1 MPIKMLRIDDRLIH
15 GQIVTAWAKN
25 IQAEKIWIVD
35 DGVAK
40 DDFVKGIMHMVAP
53 GDRELIIT
61 GLADMPSMAEKLDS
75 ELEKNLDDI
84 NNLFGFD
91 SDGDLII
98 DSGLGFRMDKQLT
111 AYVQSGGIFAM
122 KTTSL
127 DGKIKSSEQKISKLE
142 DQMQS
147 KEAELRNKYGQM
159 EGTLNSLESQ
169 QNSIQNFSNSF
180 RRGQ

>member
-35 DGVAK
+35 DGVTK

-75 ELEKNLDDI
+75 ELGNT
-84 NNLFGFD
+84 
-91 SDGDLII
+91 LI
-98 DSGLGFRMDKQLT
+98 LVKFP
-111 AYVQSGGIFAM
+111 YVAKEIFKAGIKLNELNIGGIGA
-122 KTTSL
+122 SP
-127 DGKIKSSEQKISKLE
+127 ERQKLFKNISA
-142 DQMQS
+142 S
-147 KEAELRNKYGQM
+147 EAEKQ
-159 EGTLNSLESQ
+159 TLKE
-169 QNSIQNFSNSF
+169 IQDMGINVFFQVTPDEKRTQFSYEK
-180 RRGQ
+180 

>member
-75 ELEKNLDDI
+75 ELGNT
-84 NNLFGFD
+84 
-91 SDGDLII
+91 LI
-98 DSGLGFRMDKQLT
+98 LVKFP
-111 AYVQSGGIFAM
+111 YVAKEIFKAGIKLNELNIGGIGASPERQKLFKYISA
-122 KTTSL
+122 
-127 DGKIKSSEQKISKLE
+127 SEVEKQTL
-142 DQMQS
+142 
-147 KEAELRNKYGQM
+147 KE
-159 EGTLNSLESQ
+159 
-169 QNSIQNFSNSF
+169 IQDMGINVFFQVTPDEKRTQFSYEK
-180 RRGQ
+180 

>member
-75 ELEKNLDDI
+75 ELGNTLILVKFPYVAKEIFKAGIKLNELNIGRIGASPERQKLFKN
-84 NNLFGFD
+84 
-91 SDGDLII
+91 
-98 DSGLGFRMDKQLT
+98 
-111 AYVQSGGIFAM
+111 
-122 KTTSL
+122 
-127 DGKIKSSEQKISKLE
+127 ISA
-142 DQMQS
+142 S
-147 KEAELRNKYGQM
+147 EAEKQ
-159 EGTLNSLESQ
+159 TLKE
-169 QNSIQNFSNSF
+169 IQDMGINVFFQVTPDEKRTQFSYEK
-180 RRGQ
+180 

>member
-75 ELEKNLDDI
+75 ELGNT
-84 NNLFGFD
+84 
-91 SDGDLII
+91 LI
-98 DSGLGFRMDKQLT
+98 LVKFP
-111 AYVQSGGIFAM
+111 YVAKEIFKAGIKLNELNIGGIG
-122 KTTSL
+122 TSP
-127 DGKIKSSEQKISKLE
+127 ERQKLFKNISA
-142 DQMQS
+142 S
-147 KEAELRNKYGQM
+147 EAEKQ
-159 EGTLNSLESQ
+159 TLKE
-169 QNSIQNFSNSF
+169 IQDMGINVFFQVTPDEKRTQFSYEK
-180 RRGQ
+180 

>member
-75 ELEKNLDDI
+75 ELGNT
-84 NNLFGFD
+84 
-91 SDGDLII
+91 LI
-98 DSGLGFRMDKQLT
+98 LVKFP
-111 AYVQSGGIFAM
+111 YVAKEIFKAGIKLNELNIGGIGV
-122 KTTSL
+122 SP
-127 DGKIKSSEQKISKLE
+127 ERQKLFKNISA
-142 DQMQS
+142 S
-147 KEAELRNKYGQM
+147 EAEKQ
-159 EGTLNSLESQ
+159 TLKE
-169 QNSIQNFSNSF
+169 IQDMGINVFFQVTPDEKRTQFSYEK
-180 RRGQ
+180 

>member
-75 ELEKNLDDI
+75 ELGNT
-84 NNLFGFD
+84 
-91 SDGDLII
+91 LI
-98 DSGLGFRMDKQLT
+98 LVKFP
-111 AYVQSGGIFAM
+111 YVAKEIFKAGIKLNELNIGGIGA
-122 KTTSL
+122 SPERQ
-127 DGKIKSSEQKISKLE
+127 KS
-142 DQMQS
+142 
-147 KEAELRNKYGQM
+147 
-159 EGTLNSLESQ
+159 
-169 QNSIQNFSNSF
+169 
-180 RRGQ
+180 

>member
-75 ELEKNLDDI
+75 ELGNTLILVKFPYVAKEIFKAGIKLNELNIGEIGASPERQKLFKN
-84 NNLFGFD
+84 
-91 SDGDLII
+91 
-98 DSGLGFRMDKQLT
+98 
-111 AYVQSGGIFAM
+111 
-122 KTTSL
+122 
-127 DGKIKSSEQKISKLE
+127 ISA
-142 DQMQS
+142 S
-147 KEAELRNKYGQM
+147 EAEKQ
-159 EGTLNSLESQ
+159 TLKE
-169 QNSIQNFSNSF
+169 IQDMGINVFFQVTPDEKRTQFSYEK
-180 RRGQ
+180 

>member
-75 ELEKNLDDI
+75 ELGNTLILVKFPYVAKEIFKAGIKLNELNI
-84 NNLFGFD
+84 GAIGASPERQKLFNN
-91 SDGDLII
+91 I
-98 DSGLGFRMDKQLT
+98 SG
-111 AYVQSGGIFAM
+111 S
-122 KTTSL
+122 
-127 DGKIKSSEQKISKLE
+127 
-142 DQMQS
+142 
-147 KEAELRNKYGQM
+147 EAEKQ
-159 EGTLNSLESQ
+159 TLKE
-169 QNSIQNFSNSF
+169 IQDIGINVFFQVTPDEKRTQFSYEK
-180 RRGQ
+180 

>member
-75 ELEKNLDDI
+75 ELGNT
-84 NNLFGFD
+84 
-91 SDGDLII
+91 LI
-98 DSGLGFRMDKQLT
+98 LVKFP
-111 AYVQSGGIFAM
+111 YVAKEIFKAGIKLNELNIGGIGA
-122 KTTSL
+122 SPVR
-127 DGKIKSSEQKISKLE
+127 QKLFKNISA
-142 DQMQS
+142 S
-147 KEAELRNKYGQM
+147 EAEKQ
-159 EGTLNSLESQ
+159 TLKE
-169 QNSIQNFSNSF
+169 IQDMGINVFFQVTPDEKRTQFSYEK
-180 RRGQ
+180 

>member
-75 ELEKNLDDI
+75 ELGNT
-84 NNLFGFD
+84 
-91 SDGDLII
+91 LI
-98 DSGLGFRMDKQLT
+98 LVKFP
-111 AYVQSGGIFAM
+111 YVAKEIFKAGIKLNELNIGGIGASPEPVSYTHLTLP
-122 KTTSL
+122 TTS
-127 DGKIKSSEQKISKLE
+127 
-142 DQMQS
+142 
-147 KEAELRNKYGQM
+147 RV
-159 EGTLNSLESQ
+159 
-169 QNSIQNFSNSF
+169 
-180 RRGQ
+180 